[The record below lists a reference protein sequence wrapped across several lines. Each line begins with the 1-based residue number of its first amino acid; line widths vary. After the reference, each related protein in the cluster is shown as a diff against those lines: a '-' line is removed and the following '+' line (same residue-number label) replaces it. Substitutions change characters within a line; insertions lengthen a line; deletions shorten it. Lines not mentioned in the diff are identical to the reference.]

1 MALLPLRHRDAF
13 PVLSTSGVS
22 YPWHVQP
29 LTTTGAPPPFPG
41 TCPSLILAAYS
52 FSIRMAIWQFT
63 EPLATLMTTGTPAA
77 VCVRPQVAPAVAC
90 PDEHP
95 VTRHAP
101 SRQTQSRQTQS
112 RQAPRPQLT
121 ARVRRPP
128 SRSTVSP

>member
-1 MALLPLRHRDAF
+1 MALPPLRHCDAF

-41 TCPSLILAAYS
+41 TCPAAILAAYS
-52 FSIRMAIWQFT
+52 FSTWMAVRQFT
-63 EPLATLMTTGTPAA
+63 EPLATLITTGTPAA
-77 VCVRPQVAPAVAC
+77 VCVLPQVTPAVAC

-95 VTRHAP
+95 VTRQAASKQAP
-101 SRQTQSRQTQS
+101 SPQS
-112 RQAPRPQLT
+112 T
-121 ARVRRPP
+121 ARVRRAP

>member
-1 MALLPLRHRDAF
+1 LPLLWHWDTF
-13 PVLSTSGVS
+13 PVSSTTGVS

-52 FSIRMAIWQFT
+52 FSTWRAVWQFT
-63 EPLATLMTTGTPAA
+63 EPMATLMTTGTPAA
-77 VCVRPQVAPAVAC
+77 VCVLPQAALAVGC

-95 VTRHAP
+95 AASQAASKQTP
-101 SRQTQSRQTQS
+101 SPQS
-112 RQAPRPQLT
+112 T
-121 ARVRRPP
+121 ARVRRTP